1 MSAVRKRSTILATA
15 LLLAG
20 VVLIFTG
27 QRILTE
33 QSISQMLTY
42 GGLLVLLVAVGLRTA
57 AFATAHGDVRGVEG
71 RLLGAY
77 AGVCGSLVLYAL
89 STAWG
94 AEKLGLSPETA
105 EKVSG
110 PLYVLWTAVVL
121 VSLFAI
127 LFIEIVYL
135 RMPIAESVELRR
147 VRTSLQAGV
156 TLALTIIFL
165 LSANYVATARDVRKD
180 VSYFRTTEPSK
191 ATLSLVQ
198 KLDKPM
204 HVILFYHQG
213 SDVLGQVKP
222 YFDALTAANGKLS
235 YEVTDVALAPE
246 LASKHKV
253 RDNGNVL
260 LVTGLEDAP
269 PPKDDKSKDDK
280 SKDDKSKD
288 KKDDKPGQDN
298 KAKIDNSKG
307 EFFRIGTELTESRV
321 TLRKLDATFQQSFT
335 KLTRPERTLYLTVG
349 HGEHN
354 AKGTDQKP
362 EDGTTTMNEILR
374 RLNLKTQDLGLAQ
387 GLGSKIPDNAS
398 AVLIVGPTEPFV
410 REEVNTLVDY
420 VHKGGRVFAMLE
432 PGSDSGLGPLLES
445 VGVELLPGVAASDTS
460 HMARN
465 YNDSDK
471 GIVFSN
477 RYSSHPSVTTVSRH
491 QREVAT
497 VFVNGGGLKQ
507 VTGKG
512 ESKPRVTFPLRSDP
526 QFWRDLDGNFRRD
539 AQEKTEM
546 MNMMAAVSI
555 DRTGPAAAKPKDG
568 PDAKNAKDES
578 GEGRAVV
585 IADGDFITN
594 KIATNNGNLL
604 LFVDSLAWLVGNEDL
619 SGESSSEE
627 DIAIEHTSD
636 RDKVWFYGT
645 TFVVPLPIALAGV
658 WVARRRRR
666 RAEVKS

>member
-1 MSAVRKRSTILATA
+1 MSAVGKRSTILATA

-20 VVLIFTG
+20 VVLIYTG

-33 QSISQMLTY
+33 PSISQMLTY
-42 GGLLVLLVAVGLRTA
+42 GGLLVLLVAVGLRVA
-57 AFATAHGDVRGVEG
+57 AFARAHGDVRGVEG
-71 RLLGAY
+71 RLLAAY
-77 AGVCGSLVLYAL
+77 LGVCGSLLLYAL
-89 STAWG
+89 STPWA
-94 AEKLGLSPETA
+94 AEKLGFSPELA

-191 ATLSLVQ
+191 TTLAMVQ

-204 HVILFYHQG
+204 HVMLFYHQG

-222 YFDALTAANGKLS
+222 YFDSLTAKSGKLS

-260 LVTGLEDAP
+260 LVTDLENP
-269 PPKDDKSKDDK
+269 PPAKDDKSTDDKAKDDK
-280 SKDDKSKD
+280 AKDA
-288 KKDDKPGQDN
+288 

-307 EFFRIGTELTESRV
+307 ESFRIGTELTESRV

-374 RLNLKTQDLGLAQ
+374 RLNLKTQELGLAQ

-398 AVLIVGPTEPFV
+398 AVLIVGPTEPFM
-410 REEVNTLVDY
+410 REEVNTLIDY
-420 VHKGGRVFAMLE
+420 VRKGGRVLAMLE
-432 PGSDSGLGPLLES
+432 PGADAGLGVLLEGI
-445 VGVELLPGVAASDTS
+445 GVELLPGVATSDTS

-507 VTGKG
+507 VTGKA
-512 ESKPRVTFPLRSDP
+512 EPKPRVTFPLRSDP

-539 AQEKTEM
+539 PQEKTEM
-546 MNMMAAVSI
+546 LNMMAAVSI
-555 DRTGPAAAKPKDG
+555 DRSGPAAAKPKDAA
-568 PDAKNAKDES
+568 DAKNDS

-594 KIATNNGNLL
+594 KIAPNNGNLL

-619 SGESSSEE
+619 SGESTSEE
-627 DIAIEHTSD
+627 DIAIEHTTD

>member
-1 MSAVRKRSTILATA
+1 
-15 LLLAG
+15 
-20 VVLIFTG
+20 
-27 QRILTE
+27 
-33 QSISQMLTY
+33 
-42 GGLLVLLVAVGLRTA
+42 
-57 AFATAHGDVRGVEG
+57 
-71 RLLGAY
+71 
-77 AGVCGSLVLYAL
+77 
-89 STAWG
+89 
-94 AEKLGLSPETA
+94 
-105 EKVSG
+105 
-110 PLYVLWTAVVL
+110 
-121 VSLFAI
+121 
-127 LFIEIVYL
+127 
-135 RMPIAESVELRR
+135 
-147 VRTSLQAGV
+147 
-156 TLALTIIFL
+156 
-165 LSANYVATARDVRKD
+165 
-180 VSYFRTTEPSK
+180 
-191 ATLSLVQ
+191 
-198 KLDKPM
+198 
-204 HVILFYHQG
+204 
-213 SDVLGQVKP
+213 VLGQVKP
-222 YFDALTAANGKLS
+222 YFDSLTAQSKKLS

-260 LVTGLEDAP
+260 LVTGLDDTP
-269 PPKDDKSKDDK
+269 PRDDDKSKDDK

-288 KKDDKPGQDN
+288 A
-298 KAKIDNSKG
+298 KARIDNSKG
-307 EFFRIGTELTESRV
+307 ESFRIGSELTESRV

-335 KLTRPERTLYLTVG
+335 RLTRPERTLFLTVG

-374 RLNLKTQDLGLAQ
+374 RLNLKTQELGLAQ
-387 GLGSKIPDNAS
+387 GLGSKIPDSAS

-410 REEVNTLVDY
+410 REEVNTLIDY
-420 VHKGGRVFAMLE
+420 VRKGGRVLAMLE
-432 PGSDSGLGPLLES
+432 PGADAGLGALLES
-445 VGVELLPGVAASDTS
+445 LGVELLPGVAVSETS

-507 VTGKG
+507 VTGNA
-512 ESKPRVTFPLRSDP
+512 EPKPRVTFPLRSDA

-539 AQEKTEM
+539 AQEKAEM
-546 MNMMAAVSI
+546 LNMMAAVSI
-555 DRTGPAAAKPKDG
+555 DRTGSAAAKPKDAA
-568 PDAKNAKDES
+568 DAKNDS

-594 KIATNNGNLL
+594 KIAANNGNLL

-636 RDKVWFYGT
+636 RDKLWFYGT
-645 TFVVPLPIALAGV
+645 TFVVPFPIALAGV

>member
-1 MSAVRKRSTILATA
+1 MSAVAKRSTILATA

-20 VVLIFTG
+20 VVLIYTG

-33 QSISQMLTY
+33 PSISQMLTY
-42 GGLLVLLVAVGLRTA
+42 GGLLVLLVAVGLRVA

-77 AGVCGSLVLYAL
+77 AGVCGSLLLYAL
-89 STAWG
+89 STPWA
-94 AEKLGLSPETA
+94 AEKLGFSPELA

-156 TLALTIIFL
+156 TLALTIVFL

-191 ATLSLVQ
+191 STLALVQ

-222 YFDALTAANGKLS
+222 YFDSLAAQNKKLS

-260 LVTGLEDAP
+260 LVTGLQDPP
-269 PPKDDKSKDDK
+269 PPKDDKAKDDAAKDDK
-280 SKDDKSKD
+280 AKDDAAKD
-288 KKDDKPGQDN
+288 A
-298 KAKIDNSKG
+298 KARIENSKG
-307 EFFRIGTELTESRV
+307 DSFRIGTELTESRV

-374 RLNLKTQDLGLAQ
+374 RLNLKTQELGLAQ
-387 GLGSKIPDNAS
+387 GLGSKVPDNAS
-398 AVLIVGPTEPFV
+398 AVLIIGPTEPFM

-420 VHKGGRVFAMLE
+420 VRKGGRVLAMLE
-432 PGSDSGLGPLLES
+432 PGADAGLGVLLES
-445 VGVELLPGVAASDTS
+445 LGVELLPGVASSETS

-507 VTGKG
+507 VTGTA
-512 ESKPRVTFPLRSDP
+512 EPKPKVTFPLRSDP
-526 QFWRDLDGNFRRD
+526 QFWRDLDGNFKRD

-546 MNMMAAVSI
+546 LNMVAAVSI
-555 DRTGPAAAKPKDG
+555 DRTGSPAAKPKDAVDAK
-568 PDAKNAKDES
+568 PDAKNDS
-578 GEGRAVV
+578 GEGRSVV

-594 KIATNNGNLL
+594 KIAPNNGNLL